1 MYAME
6 YSKQQRAAPA
16 AIAIVVQLALV
27 YVFAVGLRVV
37 PSPLTPRD
45 IDVVEVPA
53 KNLEPLPTD
62 SFPDKPTGETS
73 DPGRFVQK
81 GEPLIRIEDK
91 RDPST
96 DSTDG
101 PIDIGRKLINEAPV
115 TVTSAHVLHSLEP
128 TYPLVSRAREEE
140 GTVFVK
146 VMVSPYGTVSDVQIE
161 KSSGYS
167 RLDAAAL
174 KAVRDWQF
182 TAGKRGS
189 EAIATW
195 VTVSVKFVLHG
206 RG

>member
-1 MYAME
+1 MYVME

-37 PSPLTPRD
+37 PSPLPLDNIHIVDVPPAETKPVP
-45 IDVVEVPA
+45 ID
-53 KNLEPLPTD
+53 
-62 SFPDKPTGETS
+62 SIPDKPATEKNDS
-73 DPGRFVQK
+73 ERYVLVKDPVIK
-81 GEPLIRIEDK
+81 IEDK
-91 RDPST
+91 RDPLI
-96 DSTDG
+96 DSTEG
-101 PIDIGRKLINEAPV
+101 PIDTGRKLIIEEPV
-115 TVTSAHVLHSLEP
+115 TVTSAHIVHSLEP

-146 VMVSPYGTVSDVQIE
+146 VMISPYGTVSDAQIE

-174 KAVRDWQF
+174 KSVRDWQF
-182 TAGKRGS
+182 AAGKRGS
-189 EAIATW
+189 QAIATW

>member
-1 MYAME
+1 ME

-16 AIAIVVQLALV
+16 AIAIVMQLALV

-37 PSPLTPRD
+37 PSPLPLD
-45 IDVVEVPA
+45 NIHIVDVPPVEIKPVPTA
-53 KNLEPLPTD
+53 TVPDPLVAVTKDYERLIP
-62 SFPDKPTGETS
+62 K
-73 DPGRFVQK
+73 DPPV
-81 GEPLIRIEDK
+81 ITIEDK
-91 RDPST
+91 RDPRI
-96 DSTDG
+96 DSTDE
-101 PIDIGRKLINEAPV
+101 PIDIGRKLIIEEPI
-115 TVTSAHVLHSLEP
+115 TVTSAHIVHSLEP

-146 VMVSPYGTVSDVQIE
+146 VMISPYGTVSDVQIE

-174 KAVRDWQF
+174 KSVREWQF
-182 TAGKRGS
+182 AAGKRGS
-189 EAIATW
+189 QAIATW